1 MDLGGFAF
9 VPGFHHQK
17 EDTKENEHN
26 CHSLPVVKQRVQ
38 LIVKE
43 YAHYGSRY
51 AADQHLEPHLPNVF
65 LGHNALVF
73 YTKRPKLVPVQHH
86 YGQNGTQLDHHQE
99 HLLELRCYIQVQK
112 FVHQDHVAGGADR
125 QPLGNALYNT
135 QHNGLEYF
143 NNQIHILYCL
153 PYRFFYCNR
162 PAASCT
168 EIL

>member
-1 MDLGGFAF
+1 MTQNPYQVLGVPNGADLAECTQAYKRLAKKYHPDLN
-9 VPGFHHQK
+9 PG
-17 EDTKENEHN
+17 D
-26 CHSLPVVKQRVQ
+26 R
-38 LIVKE
+38 
-43 YAHYGSRY
+43 
-51 AADQHLEPHLPNVF
+51 
-65 LGHNALVF
+65 
-73 YTKRPKLVPVQHH
+73 
-86 YGQNGTQLDHHQE
+86 
-99 HLLELRCYIQVQK
+99 
-112 FVHQDHVAGGADR
+112 VAGGADR